1 MIITYNQI
9 FSSYYKQHNVGYS
22 KDCEIFRNLKKK
34 KNFEA
39 KIFDECFKSTKE
51 KLCFKLKKEEN
62 LRKVVES
69 FNTFL
74 TTTDQEKKY
83 AELIDKSEAKIMMH
97 SHTPDDWVHI
107 HRLTF

>member
-1 MIITYNQI
+1 MLDIPKIVRYL
-9 FSSYYKQHNVGYS
+9 
-22 KDCEIFRNLKKK
+22 EILKK

-39 KIFDECFKSTKE
+39 KIFYECFKSTKE

-74 TTTDQEKKY
+74 TTDQEKKY
-83 AELIDKSEAKIMMH
+83 VELIDKSEAKIMMH

>member
-1 MIITYNQI
+1 MLDIPKIVRYL
-9 FSSYYKQHNVGYS
+9 
-22 KDCEIFRNLKKK
+22 EILKKK
-34 KNFEA
+34 INFEA

-83 AELIDKSEAKIMMH
+83 VELIDKSEAKIMMH
-97 SHTPDDWVHI
+97 SHTPVDWVHI

>member
-1 MIITYNQI
+1 MLDIPKIVRYL
-9 FSSYYKQHNVGYS
+9 
-22 KDCEIFRNLKKK
+22 EILKKK
-34 KNFEA
+34 KILKPKFLTNVLNLQ
-39 KIFDECFKSTKE
+39 KKN
-51 KLCFKLKKEEN
+51 CFKLKKEEN